1 MGIMPLE
8 ITPQQ
13 LDTRLKNGEKVIILD
28 VREPAETAI
37 TRLEGSV
44 AIPMGSIP
52 GELQK
57 IEGFADQADVAV
69 LCHHGVR
76 SLNVAVWLQQHGVE
90 NCFSVAGGIDRWSLE
105 IDPTVPRY

>member
-1 MGIMPLE
+1 MALE
-8 ITPQQ
+8 ITPQELQ
-13 LDTRLKNGEKVIILD
+13 ERLKRGERVVVLD
-28 VREPAETAI
+28 VREPAEFAVAH
-37 TRLEGSV
+37 LDGSV
-44 AIPMGSIP
+44 AIPMGSVP
-52 GELQK
+52 SELQK
-57 IEGFADQADVAV
+57 IEGFADNADVAV